1 MKKILVVN
9 DFSIAADNA
18 VSYARKFAS
27 LNEAKIFLYETSVK
41 NRLSYDIISL
51 DAIIPENYKSGREN
65 GVEINYSKN
74 GNAEVKLLAKKNG
87 LMEEILSIQKKE
99 HIDLVIIGI
108 KETVNSIDS
117 QFTNIITDLIKVTLA
132 PILII
137 PERSRFKTIEKIAFT
152 IDFKLEKELEMHNGM
167 KDLLKMF
174 NPEVFVLNVVKKNEA
189 IGTGHELSEYN
200 TEKYFENINHLYS
213 FIQSDNL
220 INGLK
225 EFVSQNKIDMITMLP
240 HKHNLLRSMFIDS
253 NTEAMAL
260 RTNVPLIIFPINN

>member
-99 HIDLVIIGI
+99 HIDLVIIG
-108 KETVNSIDS
+108 
-117 QFTNIITDLIKVTLA
+117 IKVTLA